1 MQLGSSLGL
10 QSGRVELLQAALG
23 LLRTRRSKRLQK
35 AGSPCVRWRRMNA
48 GDCTSDRLVE
58 ESDREKLKVPALT
71 DWWGRSDVQ
80 VESASYA
87 SLLRCCGNVKALQYG
102 KRVHAQIVR
111 GGYGGD
117 RFLGNLLVQMYGK
130 CGCLEDART
139 VFDRICQRNVF
150 SWNIMIQAYAENG
163 CVDDARSIFDK
174 MPQRDVVSWTAMIT
188 AYVQNAGGKEA
199 LKLFWQMQLKG
210 ARPDKI
216 TFLSVLDACAGL
228 ADLAQAIAEGKES
241 HASIIHG
248 GFESDVVVGTALV
261 NMYGKCG
268 SLDDAR
274 HVFDKITQR
283 DSVSW
288 TALIAAYSQNG
299 HGKDALEL
307 FKQMQLE
314 GMVPDKITFISIL
327 YACATLAALEEGKE
341 SHASIIESGFETDV
355 VVGNALVNMY
365 G

>member
-228 ADLAQAIAEGKES
+228 ADLAQGKET
-241 HASIIHG
+241 HADITDN
-248 GFESDVVVGTALV
+248 GFESDVIVASALV

-268 SLDDAR
+268 NLEDAR
-274 HVFDKITQR
+274 VVFRKMPQPNV
-283 DSVSW
+283 VSW
-288 TALIAAYSQNG
+288 TAMIASYSQNR
-299 HGKDALEL
+299 HGEQALKL
-307 FKQMQLE
+307 FRQMQVN
-314 GMVPDKITFISIL
+314 GVVPVKI
-327 YACATLAALEEGKE
+327 
-341 SHASIIESGFETDV
+341 
-355 VVGNALVNMY
+355 
-365 G
+365 